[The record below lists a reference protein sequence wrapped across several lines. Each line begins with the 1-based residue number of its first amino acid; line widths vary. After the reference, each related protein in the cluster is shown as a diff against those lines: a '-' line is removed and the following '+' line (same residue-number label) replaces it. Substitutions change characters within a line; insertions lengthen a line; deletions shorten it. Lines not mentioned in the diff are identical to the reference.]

1 MRHEYIW
8 GICTGEVEK
17 LLQDEKSPAPGQGA
31 ASGGIQS
38 CKTKMRPTDETY
50 LANLTLSDG
59 GKALPPG
66 RAPRR
71 GERANR
77 FEESIISILFV
88 ETVFFETLIDQ
99 LSSRLCV
106 VRESGNGARGGAR
119 VNTGSPP
126 FLIFPF
132 RAWLLFIRVDA
143 AKKQ

>member
-77 FEESIISILFV
+77 FEESIISRKIPMK
-88 ETVFFETLIDQ
+88 DP
-99 LSSRLCV
+99 
-106 VRESGNGARGGAR
+106 
-119 VNTGSPP
+119 SPSYQSAAQP
-126 FLIFPF
+126 ASPEGKPF
-132 RAWLLFIRVDA
+132 RENFEAIR
-143 AKKQ
+143 